1 MAAPV
6 VTTSSTLMCP
16 HGGLV
21 QIPPASSRVRASG
34 APVIPTTGQGLV
46 TGCASPNPCI
56 TVQFVSGTIRAMTDH
71 KPLVTATSVGHCL
84 AANGALNGPVVVS
97 GGDPRVQAS

>member
-6 VTTSSTLMCP
+6 VTNSSTLMCP

-21 QIPPASSRVRASG
+21 NILPTSFRVLASG
-34 APVIPTTGQGLV
+34 APVLPVTDQAVV
-46 TGCASPNPCI
+46 TGCASPNPCVK
-56 TVQFVSGTIRAMTDH
+56 VQFAAGTTRAMTNGQ
-71 KPLVTATSVGHCL
+71 PLVTASSVGHCL
-84 AANGALNGPVVVS
+84 AANGALGGPVVVT

>member
-6 VTTSSTLMCP
+6 VTRSSTLMCP

-21 QIPPASSRVRASG
+21 QVPAAGVRVRVSEALVL
-34 APVIPTTGQGLV
+34 PITGQGLV
-46 TGCASPNPCI
+46 TGCTSSNPCVK
-56 TVQFVSGTIRAMTDH
+56 VQFVTGTVRAKAEG

-84 AANGALNGPVVVS
+84 AANGVLNGPVVVA
-97 GGDPRVQAS
+97 GVDPRVQAS